1 MKTYNLVI
9 LYGQVISLIKSNEKE
24 FLTLKF
30 SEKAG
35 QEIKVV
41 VRANKYTGIYK
52 GGFILVEAFLCVEN
66 SEAYLL
72 AKSHLVTSR
81 PYDYDLDIELPRL
94 LYGNLRK
101 TLCK

>member
-9 LYGQVISLIKSNEKE
+9 LYGQVISLTKSSEKE

-52 GGFILVEAFLCVEN
+52 GG
-66 SEAYLL
+66 
-72 AKSHLVTSR
+72 
-81 PYDYDLDIELPRL
+81 
-94 LYGNLRK
+94 LY
-101 TLCK
+101 